1 MDLVTGGAG
10 RQLGIAEHAQPA
22 EQEDRQLAALQQ
34 RNDRRAPGRPRSERA
49 SQAIIMAT
57 LDLLLECGSVDSF
70 SIEAV
75 AARAGV
81 GKATLYRRWPN
92 KEALVLD
99 ALASLYE
106 PPVRANAQ
114 SVRQNL
120 IIVVEDLCRW
130 AAHSIS
136 GRLFPRLL
144 GASAELQAQYVQ
156 SVIEPR
162 KVAIR
167 EVLRKGVRDGELAPD
182 IDVEHPLTMLFGW
195 VLSRLLMPGKSHSGE
210 PRDGGSRVELIECIV
225 DQVLS
230 GIGVGSHQGTQPRR
244 SLSVGR

>member
-1 MDLVTGGAG
+1 MTSGVGT
-10 RQLGIAEHAQPA
+10 QSP
-22 EQEDRQLAALQQ
+22 EQKDSQSAALQQ
-34 RNDRRAPGRPRSERA
+34 CNDRRAPGRPRSERA
-49 SQAIIMAT
+49 SRAIIMAT
-57 LDLLLECGSVDSF
+57 LDLLLESVSVDSF

-92 KEALVLD
+92 KEAIVLD

-106 PPVRANAQ
+106 PPVRGTGQ
-114 SVRQNL
+114 SLRHDL
-120 IIVVEDLCRW
+120 IMVVEDLCRW

-136 GRLFPRLL
+136 GRLCPRLL
-144 GASAELQAQYVQ
+144 GAAAELHAQYVQ

-162 KVAIR
+162 KGAIR
-167 EVLRKGVRDGELAPD
+167 EVLRKGVREGELFPD
-182 IDVEHPLTMLFGW
+182 IDVELPLTMLFGC
-195 VLSRLLMPGKSHSGE
+195 VLSRLLLPGNSHAGE
-210 PRDGGSRVELIECIV
+210 PRDGGRRVEPAERIV

-230 GIGVGSHQGTQPRR
+230 GIGVGSCEGTQPRR